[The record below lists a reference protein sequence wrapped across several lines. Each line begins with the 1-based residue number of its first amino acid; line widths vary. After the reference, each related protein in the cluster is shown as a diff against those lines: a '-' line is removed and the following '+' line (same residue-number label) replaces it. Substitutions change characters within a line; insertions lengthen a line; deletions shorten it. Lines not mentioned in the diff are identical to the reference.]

1 LTRLPFD
8 AKHITAHYGEMS
20 AFRRSH
26 GMQAHS
32 GTDFAPPGSNRGR
45 TKVAS
50 VSAGT
55 IKMIQWSDVLGW
67 VIVQTVWD
75 LIEKKTLYVGYSHI
89 SCNNH
94 GMNCKGPKVEGP
106 HAPVNKK
113 VGSRVKE
120 GQTMAYMG
128 NTGTGSNGVHLHLT
142 LSRTLKGVFGA
153 TSAKMDFVPWQEKQ
167 AVARKAISKRPVIR
181 MPAPTPVHSGP
192 PNQKTSVKYCTCC
205 KRPL

>member
-1 LTRLPFD
+1 MAILPFPKKD
-8 AKHITAHYGEMS
+8 ITADYGEMS
-20 AFRRSH
+20 AFRKAR

-32 GTDFAPPGSNRGR
+32 GTDFAPAGSSRGR
-45 TKVAS
+45 TKIKS
-50 VSAGT
+50 VGAGT
-55 IKMIQWSDVLGW
+55 IKLIQWSDILGW

-75 LIEKKTLYVGYSHI
+75 VKKKKAIYVGYSHI

-94 GMNCKGPKVEGP
+94 GMNCKGPKVHGD

-128 NTGTGSNGVHLHLT
+128 NTGSGSNGVHLHLT

-153 TSAKMDFVPWQEKQ
+153 TASKMDIVPW
-167 AVARKAISKRPVIR
+167 VATQVVPKVVKPKVVKPAPKPVIECC
-181 MPAPTPVHSGP
+181 P
-192 PNQKTSVKYCTCC
+192 CC